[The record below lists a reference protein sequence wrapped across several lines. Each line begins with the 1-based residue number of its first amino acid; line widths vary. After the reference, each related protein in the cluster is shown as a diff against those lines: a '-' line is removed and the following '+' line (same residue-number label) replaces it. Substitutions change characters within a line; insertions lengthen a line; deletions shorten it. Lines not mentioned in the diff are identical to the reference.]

1 MDEAGEVIGSDGT
14 TLSDKLALYEASRAE
29 ITALNISEKDKEDEK
44 GIDAAPSDVC
54 GPPE

>member
-29 ITALNISEKDKEDEK
+29 ITALNISEKDKEDEQ
-44 GIDAAPSDVC
+44 GIDAAPSDAC